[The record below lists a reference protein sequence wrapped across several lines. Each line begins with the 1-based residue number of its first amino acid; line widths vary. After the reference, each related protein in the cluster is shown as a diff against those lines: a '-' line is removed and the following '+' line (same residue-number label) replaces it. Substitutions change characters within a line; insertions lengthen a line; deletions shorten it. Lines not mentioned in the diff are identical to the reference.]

1 MSTAV
6 LAPTVFG
13 ATPSQSTENTQ
24 LFQFEDT
31 PVRTLLIENEPWF
44 VLSDVC
50 KAAGI
55 KNVGDAKKRLD
66 QAYIGT
72 TDVWSGAGNR
82 SYEVAT
88 VNEAGLYDVILD
100 SRKPQAKRFRRWVV
114 NDILPMIRK
123 TGGYVTKE
131 TLDDMFTDPS
141 NIEKIVGKWKEA
153 HEALEEANLKLELQ
167 QPKVD
172 FAEAVEKSGKN
183 IQLGDMAKMLS
194 TRGLFDGGRNKFINL
209 LKQHG
214 YIMKLGTAGI
224 APTQRYV
231 NQGLLSVHEQVLK
244 DAYGNDFKSSY
255 RTDVTPKG
263 QRYFIEKFKAGAF

>member
-1 MSTAV
+1 MSTAA
-6 LAPTVFG
+6 L
-13 ATPSQSTENTQ
+13 PSQANEMTQ

-31 PVRTLLIENEPWF
+31 PVRTLLIDNEPWF
-44 VLSDVC
+44 VLMDVC
-50 KAAGI
+50 NAAGI
-55 KNVGDAKKRLD
+55 NNARMAKKRLD
-66 QAYIGT
+66 QADVST
-72 TDVWSGAGNR
+72 TDVSDGVQNR
-82 SYEVAT
+82 KT
-88 VNEAGLYDVILD
+88 TIINEAGLYDVILD

-131 TLDDMFTDPS
+131 TLDDIFTDPA
-141 NIEKIVGKWKEA
+141 NIQKIVGKWKEA
-153 HEALEEANLKLELQ
+153 HEALEEAKMKLELQ

-172 FAEAVEKSGKN
+172 FADAVEKSGKN
-183 IQLGDMAKMLS
+183 IQLGDMAKMLN

-209 LKQHG
+209 LKEQG
-214 YIMKLGTAGI
+214 FIMKLGTAGI
-224 APTQRYV
+224 APTQRYI

-244 DAYGNDFKSSY
+244 DRYGNDFKTSY

>member
-24 LFQFEDT
+24 LFQFEDI
-31 PVRTLLIENEPWF
+31 PVRTLLIDNEPWF
-44 VLSDVC
+44 VLGDVC
-50 KAAGI
+50 KASGLGQTARV
-55 KNVGDAKKRLD
+55 KNRLD
-66 QAYIGT
+66 LLDIT
-72 TDVWSGAGNR
+72 TSKVENTRGQMVDTVL
-82 SYEVAT
+82 
-88 VNEAGLYDVILD
+88 VNESGLYDVILD

-131 TLDDMFTDPS
+131 TLDDIFTDPS
-141 NIEKIVGKWKEA
+141 NIQKIVGKWKEA

-183 IQLGDMAKMLS
+183 IQLGDMAKMLN

-209 LKQHG
+209 LKNQG
-214 YIMKLGTAGI
+214 FIMKLGTAGI
-224 APTQRYV
+224 APTQRYI